1 MAGWRDI
8 KAKAKAK
15 VHDTFE
21 CPAVYLPALA
31 AAVARRVNVRV
42 HSKIAPRENEFVFTG
57 AASLLEETP
66 RIIFRVD
73 QLEMARQK
81 AVVIVSATEMYRL
94 GASEPPRSGYFR
106 VECTSMSDEECASV
120 VATLGEVTGPIW
132 EGVLP

>member
-31 AAVARRVNVRV
+31 AAVAKRVNVRV
-42 HSKIAPRENEFVFTG
+42 HNRIAPRENEFVFTG
-57 AASLLEETP
+57 AASLLEEMP
-66 RIIFRVD
+66 RLVFRKD
-73 QLEMARQK
+73 QLAMARLN
-81 AVVIVSATEMYRL
+81 AVVIVSASEIYRL
-94 GASEPPRSGYFR
+94 GASEPEKDGYFR
-106 VECTSMSDEECASV
+106 VECTRLTNEECAAT
-120 VATLGEVTGPIW
+120 VANLGTVTGPIW